1 MSDCDLQYKLF
12 YRLTFERDSGGVK
25 TGAKTVSPVVPL
37 TAPTTALDAL
47 SGGAN
52 RHADGAGEGSSL
64 AWADAYPSVGTV
76 PLAAQP
82 LLCDKPEGV
91 VPARFRSRVVC
102 TFHPHIAGAFEFDLY
117 AQVSGGGGGGQ
128 YGHTA

>member
-1 MSDCDLQYKLF
+1 VSDCDLQYKLF

-37 TAPTTALDAL
+37 TAPTTALDAM

-52 RHADGAGEGSSL
+52 RHAEGAGEGSLSL

-76 PLAAQP
+76 PLTAQP
-82 LLCDKPEGV
+82 LLCDKPDGI
-91 VPARFRSRVVC
+91 VPARFRSRVVF

-117 AQVSGGGGGGQ
+117 AQVSGGGH
-128 YGHTA
+128 GHTA